1 MRRGDSELALSNYSV
16 SVVSDMVQI
25 ELPTETLRLVAG
37 CNSTSTNAND
47 IFKTLYNNL
56 EDITIE
62 MHDHERADY
71 LMRWTG
77 PSKLEQ
83 MSLFIRYFV
92 YLSSN
97 NLLDIERI
105 DKLVE
110 WMVESKTQWVLDP
123 LLDLRIPTT
132 EIFASSIFVSAARL
146 GEFDVVRSL
155 IARGIDVDASAGTVL
170 RRTALE
176 EAVLCQHPRV
186 VELLL
191 NEGADPKF
199 QIMSENW
206 LLRVRP
212 RESHRSGILK
222 MLFNKGA
229 DVNAIEYDDKSRS
242 LLLVNAVEIGD
253 HEIIRF
259 LLEAGADID
268 AFDTYWGTALQLAVL
283 NEDVEAVQILIDAG
297 ADIEATAGDLA
308 FGDEKNYHLLRT
320 PLQQASLAGNAEIV
334 QILVNEGAD
343 VNTSQREDYD
353 TPVPWQEYRRHQWE
367 SYDEFEDSESYGTI
381 MMTPLQAAVYRRN
394 PAIVQILLDAA
405 AHVDAQGYG
414 DTPLQMA
421 AALDEARLVQMLRR
435 HGADVNAPAA
445 DNGGM
450 TALQAAARANNYE
463 LVLKLLV
470 YGSKINAAAGP
481 SGGRTALQA
490 AAESG
495 NVELAE
501 FLIEAGA
508 DVNADAS
515 PERGRTSLQAGV
527 EHGYVEMVLMLL
539 NEGADVNGSA
549 ATIAGGL
556 TALQAALWPFD
567 ENDEEP
573 DVWRNEQ
580 AQNVILEALFDA
592 GADLNAPSSP
602 QGGMTTIVGAVLSGR
617 PDLVRWCLLRGSDPN
632 ISAGGTTA
640 LGAAVVRGL
649 DDLVT
654 LLVEAG
660 ADINAHCEMYYPGI
674 SAYACTLWTAL
685 HVAARTGR
693 IEIAN
698 LLLQAGAEM
707 NMPLPHPSSSTVL
720 QSAIAGKSVK
730 MVQFLSNNGADP
742 HEYRPESRII
752 GTKRYFNSFV
762 HMGILDA
769 LAVAGGDFNRIVE
782 VYEMDYPKEVMQ
794 KLLDSGALI
803 HWTPAQKGHLLHGAI
818 NRRYTDLI

>member
-1 MRRGDSELALSNYSV
+1 M
-16 SVVSDMVQI
+16 
-25 ELPTETLRLVAG
+25 
-37 CNSTSTNAND
+37 
-47 IFKTLYNNL
+47 
-56 EDITIE
+56 
-62 MHDHERADY
+62 
-71 LMRWTG
+71 
-77 PSKLEQ
+77 
-83 MSLFIRYFV
+83 
-92 YLSSN
+92 
-97 NLLDIERI
+97 
-105 DKLVE
+105 
-110 WMVESKTQWVLDP
+110 
-123 LLDLRIPTT
+123 
-132 EIFASSIFVSAARL
+132 
-146 GEFDVVRSL
+146 
-155 IARGIDVDASAGTVL
+155 

-176 EAVLCQHPRV
+176 EAVLCQHPCV
-186 VELLL
+186 LELLL
-191 NEGADPKF
+191 KEGADPKF

-206 LLRVRP
+206 LLRDRL

-222 MLFNKGA
+222 ILFNKGA
-229 DVNAIEYDDKSRS
+229 DVNAIQYDDESRS

-268 AFDTYWGTALQLAVL
+268 AFDTFGGTALQLAVL
-283 NEDVEAVQILIDAG
+283 YEDVEAVRSLIDAG

-308 FGDEKNYHLLRT
+308 FGDEKNAQLLRT

-343 VNTSQREDYD
+343 VNISQWECYD
-353 TPVPWQEYRRHQWE
+353 TPVPWQGYRRHQWE
-367 SYDEFEDSESYGTI
+367 SYNEFEHSEWYEAV
-381 MMTPLQAAVYRRN
+381 MMTSLQAAVLRED
-394 PAIVQILLDAA
+394 PVIVQILLDAD
-405 AHVDAQGYG
+405 AHVDAKGHG

-421 AALDEARLVQMLRR
+421 AALDEAKLVQMLRR

-450 TALQAAARANNYE
+450 TALQAAARANSYE

-495 NVELAE
+495 NVDLAE

-508 DVNADAS
+508 NVNADAS
-515 PERGRTSLQAGV
+515 PERGRTSLQAAV

-567 ENDEEP
+567 EDDEEP
-573 DVWRNEQ
+573 DVWRNKQ

-602 QGGMTTIVGAVLSGR
+602 QGGMPTIVGAVLSER
-617 PDLVRWCLLRGSDPN
+617 PDLVRWCLPRGSDPN

-640 LGAAVVRGL
+640 LGAAVVQGL

-660 ADINAHCEMYYPGI
+660 ADVNAHCEMYFPRI
-674 SAYACTLWTAL
+674 SAYECTLWTAL
-685 HVAARTGR
+685 HAAARTGR
-693 IEIAN
+693 IEIPN
-698 LLLQAGAEM
+698 LLLQAGAEI

-730 MVQFLSNNGADP
+730 MVQFLLNNGANP
-742 HEYRPESRII
+742 HGYRPESRM
-752 GTKRYFNSFV
+752 GMRRYFNSFV
-762 HMGILDA
+762 HMEILDA

-782 VYEMDYPKEVMQ
+782 VYELDFPKKVIQ

-803 HWTPAQKGHLLHGAI
+803 HWTRAQKGHLLQVAI
-818 NRRYTDLI
+818 KCGYTDLIQDLLDAGADVNTPAAYNKGRTALQRAAQEGCTYIVTLLLSYGADVNAPAGYNRGITALQGAALNGNLKIVLSLLQSGAEINGPPAVEKGRTALQAAAEHGRLDIVSLLS